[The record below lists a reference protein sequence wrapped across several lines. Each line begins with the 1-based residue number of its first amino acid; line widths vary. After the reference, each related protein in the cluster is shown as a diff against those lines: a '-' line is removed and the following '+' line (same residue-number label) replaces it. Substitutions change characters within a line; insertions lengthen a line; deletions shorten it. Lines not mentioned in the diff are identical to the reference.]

1 VTDCFRPEERS
12 RIMAR
17 IRSNG
22 NQTTELR
29 FLRLMR
35 RHRITGWRRRSTLP
49 GRPDFIF
56 RQCKL
61 AVFIDGDF
69 WHGNP
74 RKFRIP
80 KSNCDYWTRKI
91 ERNRERDREVNK
103 ALKAM
108 GWRVLRIW
116 ESALKHERTVIARLR
131 LHVGQLA
138 R

>member
-1 VTDCFRPEERS
+1 MPTPRAQYAGTAPIDPARAQLVDAARTAWIGRLIDLS
-12 RIMAR
+12 RR
-17 IRSNG
+17 
-22 NQTTELR
+22 
-29 FLRLMR
+29 
-35 RHRITGWRRRSTLP
+35 
-49 GRPDFIF
+49 
-56 RQCKL
+56 
-61 AVFIDGDF
+61 
-69 WHGNP
+69 NP

-131 LHVGQLA
+131 LHLGQSA